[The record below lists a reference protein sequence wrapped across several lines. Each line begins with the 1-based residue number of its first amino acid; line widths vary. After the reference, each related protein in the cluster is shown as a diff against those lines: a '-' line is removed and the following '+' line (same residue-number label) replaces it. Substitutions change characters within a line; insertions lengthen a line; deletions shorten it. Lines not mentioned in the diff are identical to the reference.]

1 MANVID
7 SLVIQLGLDGRGIA
21 KGAQQASKSLDQV
34 ERSASKTQGALAD
47 SGKAAADGF
56 SRARTEALALLA
68 VFTGG
73 RTLKAFTSE
82 ITRSN
87 AELGY
92 MAQRLDMDPR
102 KLYQMQRAVM
112 AVGGSAQEVGASFQA
127 MQQMMVDPAQA
138 GNMQRIMSQLGVTD
152 YADAHGHIREDI
164 LKRLNRSTQG
174 MDQGV
179 KNSLLSQLGIGQSEI
194 NLIDQTTA
202 AFDKLQGQF
211 KNAGPT
217 PDQIRD
223 SQQLLKDW
231 VDLTTTTEGLGR
243 AILGDLTPAID
254 GVVTKI
260 TAWEKENPD
269 LAKHIGEITL
279 GVVALGT
286 ALGAVG
292 TAVTGIMAIPGITA
306 LLMGGA
312 NIEALRSAACGCECK
327 GGAEGAAK
335 EAAEEAPRRAGQA
348 TEAERMGGGKL
359 SPYLAE
365 GTDAAGTGLT
375 LGRAALFATRLTGWG
390 AVGYAALHADG
401 LNKGESATVDRLRA
415 RGAFGPDPFGAYA
428 KSVAGIEGARYDQMG
443 GAGGKYAGKYQ
454 MGAEAIQDA
463 ARRLHEA
470 VPTQDQFLHDP
481 AMQER
486 FFKAYTEQNAAVLNS
501 KSADFRNASLTRQ
514 YAILA
519 YAHNQGA
526 GGALN
531 WMKTG
536 QVGHDAFGTAG
547 TRYSDAATAAVAAQ
561 SATGNVTH
569 TTEVHVGDVHI
580 HANTDNPQQLA
591 RDFHQELRRTLP
603 LINAQGQ
610 A

>member
-7 SLVIQLGLDGRGIA
+7 SLVIQLGLDGRGVA

-34 ERSASKTQGALAD
+34 ERSANKAQGALAD

-179 KNSLLSQLGIGQSEI
+179 KNSLLSQLGIGQGEI
-194 NLIDQTTA
+194 NLIDKTTA
-202 AFDKLQGQF
+202 AFDELQAKF
-211 KNAGPT
+211 KGAGPT
-217 PDQIRD
+217 DKQIKD
-223 SQQLLKDW
+223 SQKLLEDW
-231 VDLTTTTEGLGR
+231 IALTTATEGLGR
-243 AILGDLTPAID
+243 AILGDLTPALDAAAKGIIALEKSGWGEYVAGATI
-254 GVVTKI
+254 GVAALA
-260 TAWEKENPD
+260 TA
-269 LAKHIGEITL
+269 IGGI
-279 GVVALGT
+279 
-286 ALGAVG
+286 G
-292 TAVTGIMAIPGITA
+292 TAVTGVMAIRGVKA

-327 GGAEGAAK
+327 GGVEGAGAAK
-335 EAAEEAPRRAGQA
+335 KEAQKVAESGSYLEEGRDASGSKSLIRTAAP
-348 TEAERMGGGKL
+348 
-359 SPYLAE
+359 LALPI
-365 GTDAAGTGLT
+365 AGTAAAMFAGLLAGKAT
-375 LGRAALFATRLTGWG
+375 NAGGPVEQWAQRRFGDNDKTRWFFGDHQRGNAAKAMSILRGMGYSRNAALGI
-390 AVGYAALHADG
+390 VGNIAQ
-401 LNKGESATVDRLRA
+401 ESRFDPNA
-415 RGAFGPDPFGAYA
+415 RGDGGSAYGLGQWHSDRVEDILKGTGIDVQNASFEDQVRAYA
-428 KSVAGIEGARYDQMG
+428 WELK
-443 GAGGKYAGKYQ
+443 
-454 MGAEAIQDA
+454 
-463 ARRLHEA
+463 H
-470 VPTQDQFLHDP
+470 
-481 AMQER
+481 
-486 FFKAYTEQNAAVLNS
+486 
-501 KSADFRNASLTRQ
+501 
-514 YAILA
+514 
-519 YAHNQGA
+519 
-526 GGALN
+526 
-531 WMKTG
+531 
-536 QVGHDAFGTAG
+536 GHDAGARKAG
-547 TRYSDAATAAVAAQ
+547 RLLEDASISAADATHVVRAYDERPANKNGMEDSYRYALAQQAAQ
-561 SATGNVTH
+561 SVAPSATTTN

-603 LINAQGQ
+603 LVNAQGQ
-610 A
+610 T

>member
-7 SLVIQLGLDGRGIA
+7 SLVIQLGLDGRGVA
-21 KGAQQASKSLDQV
+21 TGAQQASKSLNQV
-34 ERSASKTQGALAD
+34 ERSATRTQSALTE

-92 MAQRLDMDPR
+92 MAQRLNLDPR
-102 KLYQMQRAVM
+102 RLYQMQRAVM
-112 AVGGSAQEVGASFQA
+112 AVGGSAQEVGASFEA
-127 MQQMMVDPAQA
+127 MQGMLVDPAQA
-138 GNMQRIMSQLGVTD
+138 GNLQRIMGQLGVRNYT
-152 YADAHGHIREDI
+152 DAHGHIRQDI
-164 LKRLNRSTQG
+164 LQQLNRSTQG

-179 KNSLLSQLGIGQSEI
+179 KNTLLAQLGIGPGEI

-202 AFDKLQGQF
+202 AFDKLQSQF

-231 VDLTTTTEGLGR
+231 VGLTTTTEGLGR

-260 TAWEKENPD
+260 TAWEKANPD
-269 LAKHIGEITL
+269 LAKHLGEITL
-279 GVVALGT
+279 GAVALGT

-292 TAVTGIMAIPGITA
+292 TAVTGLMAIQGFKA

-312 NIEALRSAACGCECK
+312 NIEALKNAACGCECGSAPGVSAK
-327 GGAEGAAK
+327 RPGAAS
-335 EAAEEAPRRAGQA
+335 
-348 TEAERMGGGKL
+348 EAERMGGGKL
-359 SPYLAE
+359 SPYITE
-365 GTDAAGTGLT
+365 GTDAAGGHLT
-375 LGRAALFATRLTGWG
+375 LGRAALLATRMTGWG
-390 AVGYAALHADG
+390 AVAYAALHADS
-401 LNKGESATVDRLRA
+401 LNKGESGAVDRLRA
-415 RGAFGPDPFGAYA
+415 RGMFGPDPFGVYA
-428 KSVAGIEGARYDQMG
+428 RSIAGIESGGRYNIMG
-443 GAGGKYAGKYQ
+443 GSGGKYAGKYQ
-454 MGAEAIQDA
+454 MGAGAIQDA

-470 VPTQDQFLHDP
+470 VPTMGQFLNDP
-481 AMQER
+481 DMQER
-486 FFKAYTEQNAAVLNS
+486 FFKAYTEQNADVLNS
-501 KSADFRNASLTRQ
+501 KSAEFRNASLTRR

-531 WMKTG
+531 WMRTG
-536 QVGHDAFGTAG
+536 QTGYDGFGTAG
-547 TRYSDAATAAVAAQ
+547 TRYSNAAASALSGQVAGPG
-561 SATGNVTH
+561 GNSTQ
-569 TTEVHVGDVHI
+569 VHVGDIHI
-580 HANTDNPQQLA
+580 HTNTDNPQQLA
-591 RDFHQELRRTLP
+591 QDIHNELHRTLP

-610 A
+610 T

>member
-1 MANVID
+1 MPNVID
-7 SLVIQLGLDGRGIA
+7 SLVIQLGLDGRGVA

-34 ERSASKTQGALAD
+34 ERSASKTQSALAD

-73 RTLKAFTSE
+73 RTLKTFTSE

-127 MQQMMVDPAQA
+127 MQGMLVDPAQA
-138 GNMQRIMSQLGVTD
+138 GNLQRIMGQLGVRNYTD
-152 YADAHGHIREDI
+152 QRGHIREDI
-164 LKRLNRSTQG
+164 LKQLNRATQG

-179 KNSLLSQLGIGQSEI
+179 KNTLLSQLGIGQGEI

-202 AFDKLQGQF
+202 AFDKLQNQF
-211 KNAGPT
+211 RNAGPT
-217 PDQIRD
+217 SDQIRD

-292 TAVTGIMAIPGITA
+292 TAVTGVMAIRGIKA

-312 NIEALRSAACGCECK
+312 NIEALKSAACGCECG
-327 GGAEGAAK
+327 GGAGAGTKEGAAK
-335 EAAEEAPRRAGQA
+335 RPGAAS
-348 TEAERMGGGKL
+348 EAERMGGGKL

-365 GTDAAGTGLT
+365 RTDAAGGSLT
-375 LGRAALFATRLTGWG
+375 LGRAALLATRLTGWG
-390 AVGYAALHADG
+390 AVGYAALHAEG
-401 LNKGESATVDRLRA
+401 LNKGESGAVDRLRA
-415 RGAFGPDPFGAYA
+415 RGAFGPDPFGAFA
-428 KSVAGIEGARYDQMG
+428 RSVAGIESHGRYDIMG

-454 MGAEAIQDA
+454 MGAGAIQDA

-470 VPTQDQFLHDP
+470 VPSQSQFLNDP

-486 FFKAYTEQNAAVLNS
+486 FFKACTEQNAAVLSS
-501 KSADFRNASLTRQ
+501 KSEDFRNASLSRQ

-531 WMKTG
+531 WMRTG
-536 QVGHDAFGTAG
+536 QIGHDAFGTAG
-547 TRYSDAATAAVAAQ
+547 TRYSDAATAAIAAQ
-561 SATGNVTH
+561 GATGNTTH

-580 HANTDNPQQLA
+580 HANTDNPQQLV
-591 RDFHQELRRTLP
+591 RDFHEELRRTLP

-610 A
+610 T

>member
-1 MANVID
+1 MPNVID
-7 SLVIQLGLDGRGIA
+7 SLVIQLGLDGRGVA
-21 KGAQQASKSLDQV
+21 KGAQQASKSLGQV
-34 ERSASKTQGALAD
+34 ERSATKTQSALAD

-92 MAQRLDMDPR
+92 MAQRLNLDPR
-102 KLYQMQRAVM
+102 RLYQMQRAVM

-127 MQQMMVDPAQA
+127 MQGMLVDPSQA
-138 GNMQRIMSQLGVTD
+138 GNLQRIMGQLGVQNYTD
-152 YADAHGHIREDI
+152 QHGHIRQDI
-164 LKRLNRSTQG
+164 LQQLNRATQG

-179 KNSLLSQLGIGQSEI
+179 KNTLLSQLGIGPGEI

-202 AFDKLQGQF
+202 AFDKLQDQF
-211 KNAGPT
+211 RNTGPT
-217 PDQIRD
+217 ADQIRD

-231 VDLTTTTEGLGR
+231 TDLTTTTEGLGR

-254 GVVTKI
+254 GIVTRL

-269 LAKHIGEITL
+269 LARHIGEITL
-279 GVVALGT
+279 GVVGLGT

-292 TAVTGIMAIPGITA
+292 TAITGIMAIRGIKA

-312 NIEALRSAACGCECK
+312 AIEALHSAACGCECK
-327 GGAEGAAK
+327 GGAGAASEGAAK
-335 EAAEEAPRRAGQA
+335 RPGVAS
-348 TEAERMGGGKL
+348 EAERMGGGKL

-375 LGRAALFATRLTGWG
+375 LGRLAAFATRLTGWG
-390 AVGYAALHADG
+390 AVGYAALHAEG
-401 LNKGESATVDRLRA
+401 LNKGESAAVDRLRA
-415 RGAFGPDPFGAYA
+415 RGAFGPDPFGAFA

-454 MGAEAIQDA
+454 MGAGAIQDA

-486 FFKAYTEQNAAVLNS
+486 FFKAYTEQNAATLSS
-501 KSADFRNASLTRQ
+501 KSEDFRNASLSRQ

-531 WMKTG
+531 WMRTG

-547 TRYSDAATAAVAAQ
+547 TRYSDAATAAIAAQ
-561 SATGNVTH
+561 GASGSVTH

-591 RDFHQELRRTLP
+591 QDFHQELRRTLP

>member
-7 SLVIQLGLDGRGIA
+7 SLVIQLGLDGRGVA

-34 ERSASKTQGALAD
+34 ERSATKTQSALTE

-92 MAQRLDMDPR
+92 MAQRLNLDPR
-102 KLYQMQRAVM
+102 RLYQMQRAVM

-127 MQQMMVDPAQA
+127 MQGMLVDPAQA
-138 GNMQRIMSQLGVTD
+138 GNLQRVMAQLGVTNYTD
-152 YADAHGHIREDI
+152 QRGHIRQDI
-164 LKRLNRSTQG
+164 LRQLNRSTQG

-179 KNSLLSQLGIGQSEI
+179 KNTLLSQLGIGPGEI

-202 AFDKLQGQF
+202 AFDKLQDQF
-211 KNAGPT
+211 RNTGPT
-217 PDQIRD
+217 SDQVRD

-243 AILGDLTPAID
+243 AILGDLSPAID

-292 TAVTGIMAIPGITA
+292 TAVTGIMAIRGIKA

-312 NIEALRSAACGCECK
+312 NIEALRSAACGCECE
-327 GGAEGAAK
+327 GGPAGAAK
-335 EAAEEAPRRAGQA
+335 RAGQA

-365 GTDAAGTGLT
+365 GTDAAGGHLT
-375 LGRAALFATRLTGWG
+375 LGRAALLATRLTGWG
-390 AVGYAALHADG
+390 AVAYSALHADS
-401 LNKGESATVDRLRA
+401 LNKGESAAVDRLRA
-415 RGAFGPDPFGAYA
+415 RGAFGSDPFGAYA
-428 KSVAGIEGARYDQMG
+428 RSVAGIEGARYDQMG

-454 MGAEAIQDA
+454 MGAGAIQDA

-501 KSADFRNASLTRQ
+501 KSADFRNASQTRQ

-531 WMKTG
+531 WMRTG

-547 TRYSDAATAAVAAQ
+547 TRYSDAATAAIRAQGAA
-561 SATGNVTH
+561 GNITH

-610 A
+610 T

>member
-7 SLVIQLGLDGRGIA
+7 SLVIQLGLDGRGVA
-21 KGAQQASKSLDQV
+21 KGAQQAAKSLDQV
-34 ERSASKTQGALAD
+34 ERSATRTQSAVTE

-92 MAQRLDMDPR
+92 MAQRLNLDPR

-127 MQQMMVDPAQA
+127 MQGMLVDPAQA
-138 GNMQRIMSQLGVTD
+138 GNLQRIMGQLGVRNYTD
-152 YADAHGHIREDI
+152 QQGHIRQDI
-164 LKRLNRSTQG
+164 LRELNRSTQG
-174 MDQGV
+174 MDQSV
-179 KNSLLSQLGIGQSEI
+179 KNTLLSQLGIGQGEI

-202 AFDKLQGQF
+202 AFDKLQNQF
-211 KNAGPT
+211 RNAGPT
-217 PDQIRD
+217 ADQIRD

-292 TAVTGIMAIPGITA
+292 TAVTGVMAIRGIKA
-306 LLMGGA
+306 LLMGGV
-312 NIEALRSAACGCECK
+312 NIEALRSAACGGEC
-327 GGAEGAAK
+327 GGSSGAPGKEGAAK
-335 EAAEEAPRRAGQA
+335 RPGAAS
-348 TEAERMGGGKL
+348 EAERMGGGKL

-365 GTDAAGTGLT
+365 GTDAAGGSLT
-375 LGRAALFATRLTGWG
+375 LGRAALLATRLTGWG
-390 AVGYAALHADG
+390 AVGYAALHTEG
-401 LNKGESATVDRLRA
+401 LNKGESGAVDRLRA

-428 KSVAGIEGARYDQMG
+428 RSVAGIEGARYDQMG
-443 GAGGKYAGKYQ
+443 GSGGKYAGKYQ
-454 MGAEAIQDA
+454 MGAGAIQDA

-470 VPTQDQFLHDP
+470 LPSQSQFLNDP

-547 TRYSDAATAAVAAQ
+547 TRYSDAAMAAIAAQ
-561 SATGNVTH
+561 GVAGNVTH

-580 HANTDNPQQLA
+580 HSNTDNPQQLA

-610 A
+610 T

>member
-7 SLVIQLGLDGRGIA
+7 SLVIQLGLDGRGVA
-21 KGAQQASKSLDQV
+21 KGAQQAAKSLDQV
-34 ERSASKTQGALAD
+34 ERSATKTQSALTD

-92 MAQRLDMDPR
+92 MAQRLNLDPR
-102 KLYQMQRAVM
+102 KLYQLQRAVM

-127 MQQMMVDPAQA
+127 MQGMLVDPAQA
-138 GNMQRIMSQLGVTD
+138 GNLQRIMGQLGVRNYTD
-152 YADAHGHIREDI
+152 QQGHIRQDI
-164 LKRLNRSTQG
+164 LRELNRSTQG

-179 KNSLLSQLGIGQSEI
+179 KNTLLSQLGIGQGEI

-202 AFDKLQGQF
+202 AFDKLQDQF
-211 KNAGPT
+211 RNAGPT

-292 TAVTGIMAIPGITA
+292 TAVTGVMAIRGIKA

-312 NIEALRSAACGCECK
+312 NIEALRSAACGCECG
-327 GGAEGAAK
+327 GGAGAPAKEGAANRPGVASEK
-335 EAAEEAPRRAGQA
+335 
-348 TEAERMGGGKL
+348 ERMGGGKL

-365 GTDAAGTGLT
+365 GTDAAGGSLT
-375 LGRAALFATRLTGWG
+375 LGRAALLATRLTGWG
-390 AVGYAALHADG
+390 AVGYAALHAEG
-401 LNKGESATVDRLRA
+401 LNKGESGAVDRLRA

-428 KSVAGIEGARYDQMG
+428 RSVAGIEGARYDQMG
-443 GAGGKYAGKYQ
+443 GSSGKYAGKYQ
-454 MGAEAIQDA
+454 MGTGAIQDA

-470 VPTQDQFLHDP
+470 VPSQSQFLNDP

-486 FFKAYTEQNAAVLNS
+486 FFKAYTEQNAAVLSS
-501 KSADFRNASLTRQ
+501 KSADFRNASTTRQ

-531 WMKTG
+531 WMRTG

-547 TRYSDAATAAVAAQ
+547 TRYSNAATAAIAGQGGAGGSV
-561 SATGNVTH
+561 N
-569 TTEVHVGDVHI
+569 TTEVHVGDIHI
-580 HANTDNPQQLA
+580 HVNTDNPQQLA
-591 RDFHQELRRTLP
+591 RDFHSELKRTLP

-610 A
+610 T

>member
-1 MANVID
+1 MPNVID
-7 SLVIQLGLDGRGIA
+7 SLVIQLGLDGRGVA

-34 ERSASKTQGALAD
+34 ERSASKTQSALAD

-92 MAQRLDMDPR
+92 MAQRLNLDPR
-102 KLYQMQRAVM
+102 RLYQMQRAVM

-127 MQQMMVDPAQA
+127 MQGMLVDPAQA
-138 GNMQRIMSQLGVTD
+138 GNLQRIMGQLGVRNYTD
-152 YADAHGHIREDI
+152 QHGHIRQDI
-164 LKRLNRSTQG
+164 LQQLNRATQG

-179 KNSLLSQLGIGQSEI
+179 KNTLLSQLGIGPGEI
-194 NLIDQTTA
+194 NLIDKTTA
-202 AFDKLQGQF
+202 AFDELQDKF
-211 KNAGPT
+211 KGAGPT
-217 PDQIRD
+217 DKQIKD
-223 SQQLLKDW
+223 SEKLLEDW
-231 VDLTTTTEGLGR
+231 IALTTATEGLGR

-254 GVVTKI
+254 GIVTRL

-269 LAKHIGEITL
+269 LARHIGEITL
-279 GVVALGT
+279 GVVGLGT

-292 TAVTGIMAIPGITA
+292 TAITGIMAIRGIKA
-306 LLMGGA
+306 LLMGGTA
-312 NIEALRSAACGCECK
+312 IEALSRAACGCECK
-327 GGAEGAAK
+327 GGAGAATEGAAK
-335 EAAEEAPRRAGQA
+335 RPGAAS
-348 TEAERMGGGKL
+348 EAERMGGGKL
-359 SPYLAE
+359 SPYLAA

-375 LGRAALFATRLTGWG
+375 LGRLASFATRLTGWG
-390 AVGYAALHADG
+390 AVGYAALHAEG
-401 LNKGESATVDRLRA
+401 LNKGESGAVDRLRA

-428 KSVAGIEGARYDQMG
+428 RSVAGIEHARYDQMG

-454 MGAEAIQDA
+454 MGVGAIQDA
-463 ARRLHEA
+463 AHRLHEA

-486 FFKAYTEQNAAVLNS
+486 FFKAYTEQNAAVLSS
-501 KSADFRNASLTRQ
+501 KSEDFRNASLSRQ

-531 WMKTG
+531 WMRTG

-547 TRYSDAATAAVAAQ
+547 TRYSDAATAAITAQ
-561 SATGNVTH
+561 GATGNITH